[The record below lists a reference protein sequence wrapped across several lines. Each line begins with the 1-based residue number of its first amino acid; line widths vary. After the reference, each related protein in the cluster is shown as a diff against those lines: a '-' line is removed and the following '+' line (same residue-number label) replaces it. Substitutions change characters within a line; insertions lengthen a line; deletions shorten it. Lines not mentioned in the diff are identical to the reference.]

1 MINAIACFNTTSRSP
16 IIFNPAFFI
25 YYTCICSFGD
35 AKMVGTRKLVVDVR
49 DFEKTAILLKQLL
62 MKYDNIL
69 LRRRKELQEHYVE
82 VKAWGRRK

>member
-1 MINAIACFNTTSRSP
+1 
-16 IIFNPAFFI
+16 
-25 YYTCICSFGD
+25 
-35 AKMVGTRKLVVDVR
+35 MVGTRKLVVDVR